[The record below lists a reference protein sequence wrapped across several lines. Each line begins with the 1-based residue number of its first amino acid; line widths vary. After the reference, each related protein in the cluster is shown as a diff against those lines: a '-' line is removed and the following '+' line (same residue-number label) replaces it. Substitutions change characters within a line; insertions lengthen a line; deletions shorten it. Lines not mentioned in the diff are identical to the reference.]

1 MGGGLLNKT
10 LEPGSG
16 ILSPRSVI
24 SGARQQVMNNTISGA
39 GLSVS
44 GARKEGWDNPNS
56 SAKNGLGMR
65 ETNLSIQDIVDS
77 MLKKQ
82 AFGMDDYNPKPVV
95 KDLLPV
101 HTHVRGKAK
110 RRMFCEEAS
119 RQKDKIPAANKYQ
132 SAIDWNKDPTTRN
145 LKFYRD
151 ARKTV
156 ADEII
161 HKSKFPE
168 KSSPGPAGHD

>member
-1 MGGGLLNKT
+1 MSNTMGGGLLNKN

-65 ETNLSIQDIVDS
+65 ETNLSI
-77 MLKKQ
+77 
-82 AFGMDDYNPKPVV
+82 
-95 KDLLPV
+95 
-101 HTHVRGKAK
+101 
-110 RRMFCEEAS
+110 
-119 RQKDKIPAANKYQ
+119 
-132 SAIDWNKDPTTRN
+132 
-145 LKFYRD
+145 
-151 ARKTV
+151 
-156 ADEII
+156 
-161 HKSKFPE
+161 
-168 KSSPGPAGHD
+168 